1 MKNIHFP
8 TLVALMFSL
17 FILSCTSDDTEPN
30 PQDNDNPTSETPP
43 EDDTPPDDNP
53 PSTPPL
59 EKAGDVEVLNSDLV
73 YDGYILINDAGNDR
87 VYLMDKTSSILH
99 EWDLPTGIGNDVELL
114 ADGRLVGI
122 MKAED
127 PKIEY
132 GGQGGKLQFVNPDST
147 VEYNFDYSTEE
158 YITHHDVE
166 LLPNGN
172 LLTIVWEKKTMAEAE
187 MAGSS
192 LEIDVF
198 PEAIIEVNPDTDE
211 IVWEWHAWD
220 HLVQEH
226 DDTKENYG
234 VIADNPQLINL
245 NYVLDKEGDIMHAN
259 GIEYDED
266 NDLIFLSVN
275 FYHEVW
281 VIDHSTTVEEA
292 ASNTGGNLDK
302 GGDLIYRFGNPKA
315 YENAM
320 GERLFR
326 NNHHPLLLDGTDLGK
341 ISIFTNGNGAEP
353 QQSTVYELQLPS
365 PFGLSPNTDNEP
377 EIAWSFTNPD
387 LYSPK
392 VSGSVRLP
400 NGNRLI
406 TEGDFGV
413 WEVTEAGEVVWKFSA
428 QGFFWRAYHYAKD
441 DPAIM
446 ALGL

>member
-1 MKNIHFP
+1 MKTTYYLAP
-8 TLVALMFSL
+8 VLLVFSL
-17 FILSCTSDDTEPN
+17 FILSCTSDDTEPA
-30 PQDNDNPTSETPP
+30 PQDNENPTSETPP
-43 EDDTPPDDNP
+43 TDDTPQDDDT
-53 PSTPPL
+53 PSTPL
-59 EKAGDVEVLNSDLV
+59 EKAGDVEVFNSDLI
-73 YDGYILINDAGNDR
+73 YDGYVLINDAGNDR
-87 VYLMDKTSSILH
+87 VYLMDKKSAILH

-114 ADGRLVGI
+114 PDGRLLGI

-147 VEYNFDYSTEE
+147 VEWNFDYSSEE

-172 LLTIVWEKKTMAEAE
+172 VITIVWEKKTMAEAE
-187 MAGSS
+187 LAGSS

-198 PEAIIEVNPDTDE
+198 PEAIIEIDPTTDE

-220 HLVQEH
+220 HLVQEY

-234 VIADNPQLINL
+234 VVAENPQLINL
-245 NYVLDKEGDIMHAN
+245 NYVLDKEGDIMHSN

-266 NDLIFLSVN
+266 NDLIYLSIN

-292 ASNTGGNLDK
+292 ASHTGGNLGK
-302 GGDLIYRFGNPKA
+302 GGDLIYRFGNPEA
-315 YENAM
+315 YNNPM

-326 NNHHPLLLDGTDLGK
+326 NNHHPRLLSGADAGK
-341 ISIFTNGNGAEP
+341 ISIFTNGAELL
-353 QQSTVYELQLPS
+353 QSTAYELLLPTPLS
-365 PFGLSPNTDNEP
+365 LSPNTDNEP
-377 EIAWSFTNPD
+377 EIAWSFTDPD

-392 VSGSVRLP
+392 VSGVVRLP

-413 WEVTEAGEVVWKFSA
+413 WEVTEEGEVVWKFSA

-441 DPAIM
+441 DPAVV